1 MRIRPIK
8 HFSESEFTCNGVE
21 CYDLMSDELLLK
33 LGTARIIAGIPFH
46 INSSWRDKAT
56 NERVGGKPNSAH
68 LRGNAVDIACAN
80 SSDRFIILDACMAA
94 GFTRI
99 GIAKTF
105 IHIDVDEDLPS
116 NVIWTY

>member
-1 MRIRPIK
+1 MIRRIKYFEP
-8 HFSESEFTCNGVE
+8 SEFTCNGIE
-21 CYDLMSDELLLK
+21 CYDLMSDELLRHLSI
-33 LGTARIIAGIPFH
+33 ARQIAGIPFH
-46 INSSWRDKAT
+46 INSSWRDKET
-56 NERVGGKPNSAH
+56 NQRTGGKPNSAH

-80 SSDRFIILDACMAA
+80 SYDRHKILEACMTA

-105 IHIDVDEDLPS
+105 IHIDVDSDLPD

>member
-1 MRIRPIK
+1 MRITIK
-8 HFSESEFTCNGVE
+8 HFSESEFTCDGVE

-33 LGTARIIAGIPFH
+33 LETARVIAGIPFH
-46 INSSWRDKAT
+46 LNSSWRSKAY
-56 NERVGGKPNSAH
+56 NDSLENSSPNSAH

-80 SSDRFIILDACMAA
+80 SSDRYQIIDACMAA

-99 GIAKTF
+99 GIANTF
-105 IHIDVDEDLPS
+105 IHIDVDEDLPN

>member
-1 MRIRPIK
+1 MRRKIK

-21 CYDLMSDELLLK
+21 CYDLMSDELLISLEV
-33 LGTARIIAGIPFH
+33 ARTIAGIPFH
-46 INSSWRDKAT
+46 INSSWRDKVT

-68 LRGNAVDIACAN
+68 TRGTAVDIACAN
-80 SSDRFIILDACMAA
+80 SSDRYTIIDSCMAA

-105 IHIDVDEDLPS
+105 IHVDVDEDLP
-116 NVIWTY
+116 NCVIWTY